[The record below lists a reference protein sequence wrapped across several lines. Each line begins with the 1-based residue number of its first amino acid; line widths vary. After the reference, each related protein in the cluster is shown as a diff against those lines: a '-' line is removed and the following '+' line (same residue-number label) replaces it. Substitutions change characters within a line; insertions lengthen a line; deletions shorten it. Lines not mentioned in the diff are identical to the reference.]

1 MHWMLQGRSHNIK
14 AAVLNCDRGYNA
26 ATIPSLQAAGL
37 STQPLSMLLLAQSI
51 FNNTNAAG
59 TAFQWH
65 NTSCIQGSAL
75 QPASTSSSTPGC
87 AAEEAACFADLSN
100 HIKQDDDYWFALYI
114 PGNFSTNFAAAF
126 NNASNTGPA
135 YQQMSMNYVYPQV
148 QYPEITVC
156 CFLTSHLVLGCLFIQ
171 V

>member
-1 MHWMLQGRSHNIK
+1 MHWMLQGRTHNIK

-26 ATIPSLQAAGL
+26 ATIPSVQAALLDLAGL
-37 STQPLSMLLLAQSI
+37 STQPLSMSLLDQSI

-75 QPASTSSSTPGC
+75 QPASTSSTTPGC
-87 AAEEAACFADLSN
+87 TVEEEAACFADLSN
-100 HIKQDDDYWFALYI
+100 HIKQDDNYWFALYI

-126 NNASNTGPA
+126 NNASDTGPA
-135 YQQMSMNYVYPQV
+135 YQ
-148 QYPEITVC
+148 
-156 CFLTSHLVLGCLFIQ
+156 
-171 V
+171 